1 MKLEILTE
9 KEYLNYAL
17 KHNQISIYQL
27 PEWGLLKSKN
37 GWQYYM
43 VGFKKNK
50 KIIAASLLLSK
61 STPIKRSIF
70 YAPRGFLIDY
80 NDKKL
85 LNNFVNEVK
94 IFIKNKKG
102 FMLKIDPYV
111 IYQLRDNNGKEIND
125 KNDSLVD
132 NIVDNDFKHLGFT
145 TDIDGMQ
152 PRFLCR
158 FKLKENYDKTI
169 NTFGKSTKK
178 NILSSYDKG
187 VVVREAEVE
196 DIGLFT
202 SLLDKTAGRKKF
214 AIRPTYY
221 YKNMFTLLKDYTK
234 IYIASIDTNKYL
246 NIILDKIE
254 NEKKLHKEIVKKME
268 TENVGKKLKTELE
281 HSNRRSLR
289 LIEERKV
296 AEKLVKESKLI
307 DIATLYAIY
316 IGNEGITF
324 MSGINNEYRN
334 FNPKYAMYD
343 THIRE
348 CLKQK
353 KEYVNFYGI
362 SGNFDPKS
370 PLYGIYEL
378 KKGFNTEVVELI
390 GEFDLILNKPTYLLY
405 KSSFFIYS
413 NLKRIRSSLSKD

>member
-9 KEYLNYAL
+9 KEYLDYAL
-17 KHNQISIYQL
+17 RHEQISIYQL
-27 PEWGLLKSKN
+27 PEWGLLKNKT

-61 STPIKRSIF
+61 STPIKRNIF

-85 LNNFVNEVK
+85 LNNFVNEIK
-94 IFIKNKKG
+94 IFIKKKKG

-125 KNDSLVD
+125 KNDHLVD
-132 NIVDNDFKHLGFT
+132 NIVDNGFKHLGFT

-158 FKLKENYDKTI
+158 FKLKNNYDDTI

-187 VVVREAEVE
+187 VVVREAKVE

-221 YKNMFTLLKDYTK
+221 YENMFTLLENYTK

-246 NIILDKIE
+246 NIILEKIE

-268 TENVGKKLKTELE
+268 IENVGKKLKTELE
-281 HSNRRSLR
+281 HSNRRSLK
-289 LIEERKV
+289 LIEERKI
-296 AEKLVKESKLI
+296 AERLVKENKLI
-307 DIATLYAIY
+307 DIATLYAVY

-324 MSGINNEYRN
+324 MSGINNKYRN

-343 THIRE
+343 THIKE

-405 KSSFFIYS
+405 KSSFSIYS
-413 NLKRIRSSLSKD
+413 NLKRLRSSLSKD